1 MLKNLVVCSLLSL
14 ASLVSLSVQ
23 ASTEVHLDKAPI
35 NIRDA
40 ESVQRGAQIFVSNC
54 LSCHS
59 ASMMRYN
66 RLLDT
71 GLNESQI
78 KKYFMPKVMKDGQLV
93 EADNINGKMTIA
105 LKPEDAAKWLGV
117 APPDLT
123 LVARVRG
130 ADWLYTY
137 FRSFYR
143 DEKSATGWN
152 NLIFDKVAMPHVLS
166 SLQGVQVLETLP
178 AETAGHADKKELRL
192 ATPGSL
198 TIKTKEGLLD
208 NQVFDKQMAD
218 LTNYLV
224 FMGDPGLVERQ
235 KIGYWVLLFL
245 LLIMLPLSYFL
256 KKEYWRD
263 IH

>member
-1 MLKNLVVCSLLSL
+1 
-14 ASLVSLSVQ
+14 
-23 ASTEVHLDKAPI
+23 
-35 NIRDA
+35 
-40 ESVQRGAQIFVSNC
+40 
-54 LSCHS
+54 
-59 ASMMRYN
+59 
-66 RLLDT
+66 
-71 GLNESQI
+71 
-78 KKYFMPKVMKDGQLV
+78 
-93 EADNINGKMTIA
+93 
-105 LKPEDAAKWLGV
+105 
-117 APPDLT
+117 
-123 LVARVRG
+123 
-130 ADWLYTY
+130 
-137 FRSFYR
+137 
-143 DEKSATGWN
+143 
-152 NLIFDKVAMPHVLS
+152 VAMPHVLS

>member
-1 MLKNLVVCSLLSL
+1 MFKNLVVCSLLSL
-14 ASLVSLSVQ
+14 ASLISLSAQ
-23 ASTEVHLDKAPI
+23 AEVPLDKAPI
-35 NIRDA
+35 NILDA

-78 KKYFMPKVMKDGQLV
+78 KKYFMPKVMKDGELV
-93 EADNINGKMTIA
+93 AADNINGKMTIA

-137 FRSFYR
+137 FRSFYQ

-152 NLIFDKVAMPHVLS
+152 NVIFDKVAMPHVLA

-178 AETAGHADKKELRL
+178 AETAGHAEKKELRL

-235 KIGYWVLLFL
+235 RIGYWVLLFL